1 MALPLPE
8 PWVQGAPHHERS
20 AEKPPAA
27 SSASSGGVAGSS
39 PEGSVPGL
47 RPQGSQNP
55 HKAQPLPLLQEV
67 PAQTAVPKVYVTD
80 SSLEGSLA
88 PRLEGSALLK
98 TCPQPGSC
106 SSQNLLGFPEE
117 VTLR

>member
-1 MALPLPE
+1 M
-8 PWVQGAPHHERS
+8 
-20 AEKPPAA
+20 EKPPAA
-27 SSASSGGVAGSS
+27 GSAPSGDVAGSS
-39 PEGSVPGL
+39 PEGSVPGP

-80 SSLEGSLA
+80 SSLEGSSA
-88 PRLEGSALLK
+88 PGLGESALLE
-98 TCPQPGSC
+98 TCPRPGSC